1 MKRLNSNII
10 IYSLVSLSVLIF
22 ISNIFNYD
30 PRNGYDGD
38 AHYEYIKFVSM
49 YLPNEFKLPTSQ
61 DTYEFF
67 SPPLAY
73 IVPSLVGVG
82 CRMIIESSDF
92 ERDCYI
98 YQENITQLTQVIMYI
113 LLIIIFIQIAKL
125 LFPYDKKFRNTL
137 LIFLIL
143 MLPNYRAFMMFR
155 GEPYVVLFILIMT
168 LYLLLIYKNKIKL
181 NFLNSLVF
189 GLLIGLVALSR
200 QWGFLFFPSVAYFLF
215 ITRRKLNTKKLFL
228 FFCFSSLIGFLISGW
243 FYLGLYNTYGSFAK
257 FNLEPN
263 EISLINFIKVMTLNS
278 NVQEIFT
285 NPTRTA
291 SLNGL
296 YPIFYSD
303 LWGDYSA
310 YFTYLDYKFSGRDL
324 NIENYLGRVN
334 LVSIYPTLLVLFGFL
349 YFFVKSLVKKRKDSI
364 VSVFE
369 SFFVFNLFTTWI
381 FYCFWISIYSFREGI
396 VDGISA
402 VYMLQIVN
410 ILPFIA
416 ALFCKRIYD
425 YYPKFYRVN
434 IGILSLIFLHNIN
447 VIYL

>member
-200 QWGFLFFPSVAYFLF
+200 QWGFLFFPSVS
-215 ITRRKLNTKKLFL
+215 N
-228 FFCFSSLIGFLISGW
+228 SLEINLISTG
-243 FYLGLYNTYGSFAK
+243 
-257 FNLEPN
+257 
-263 EISLINFIKVMTLNS
+263 
-278 NVQEIFT
+278 
-285 NPTRTA
+285 
-291 SLNGL
+291 
-296 YPIFYSD
+296 
-303 LWGDYSA
+303 
-310 YFTYLDYKFSGRDL
+310 YF
-324 NIENYLGRVN
+324 
-334 LVSIYPTLLVLFGFL
+334 
-349 YFFVKSLVKKRKDSI
+349 
-364 VSVFE
+364 
-369 SFFVFNLFTTWI
+369 
-381 FYCFWISIYSFREGI
+381 
-396 VDGISA
+396 
-402 VYMLQIVN
+402 
-410 ILPFIA
+410 
-416 ALFCKRIYD
+416 
-425 YYPKFYRVN
+425 
-434 IGILSLIFLHNIN
+434 
-447 VIYL
+447 